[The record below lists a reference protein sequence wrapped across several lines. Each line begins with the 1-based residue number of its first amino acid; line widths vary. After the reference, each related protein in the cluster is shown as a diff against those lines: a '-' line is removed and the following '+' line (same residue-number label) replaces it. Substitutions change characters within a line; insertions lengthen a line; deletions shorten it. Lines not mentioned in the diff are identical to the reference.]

1 MGKKNSYR
9 KYLQETL
16 GGLIDKL
23 DVSELRKE
31 FLKNRWLDQLLWL
44 EGRASK
50 EQTMHYRLR
59 LITIV
64 GGVLV
69 PAMVGFN
76 GFQGEDESRR
86 ISTFVAYAAFGISQT
101 VAISAAIEEFF
112 GHGEKYLNYRN
123 TAEGM
128 KIEGWQY
135 FQLAGPY
142 RQFNSH
148 GDAYTHF
155 ASRVEQYI
163 QKDVKGFVAQAEE
176 RIEESTAETKS
187 VVDENSQLALQ
198 NLNQQL
204 ELRAQQLRELEEK
217 QRAVEEK
224 VQLAESTSGPHQ
236 PSSSEVVTANGVA
249 MPPLGASALAW
260 TPDLD
265 DLHRIDPQMLST
277 NGSNGDPQAGTPT
290 GSNGN
295 GSTDSINV
303 RSPEARRSHSVSP
316 SSQMLPNNEQTTLQR
331 SGHSPSPSNSGLSGN
346 SHSHRG
352 GRVVDERSN
361 HLMNSSADGTV
372 VTSIPQLVQSDEV
385 ATILQ
390 CPCSDCE
397 TYLPG
402 ILAALHEYGILDKQV
417 LIGMLATIRVET
429 GGMQPIH
436 EWGGESYWRQYEG
449 RADLGNVNPGD
460 GVKYHGRGYIQLTG
474 RSNYRTYGKKLNVD
488 LENNPD
494 LALDPLISAKVLA
507 CYFKERGVA
516 TAARAGDWRRVRKLV
531 NGGYHGWDTFS
542 QYVERAKARI
552 V

>member
-9 KYLQETL
+9 QYLQNTL

-23 DVSELRKE
+23 DISDLRKE

-44 EGRASK
+44 EGRAAK
-50 EQTMHYRLR
+50 EQALHYRLR

-76 GFQGEDESRR
+76 GFQGEDKDRR
-86 ISTFVAYAAFGISQT
+86 LSTFVAYAAFGISQT

-123 TAEGM
+123 TAEGL

-135 FQLAGPY
+135 FQLSGPY
-142 RQFNSH
+142 RQFNAH

-155 ASRVEQYI
+155 AQRVEQYI
-163 QKDVKGFVAQAEE
+163 QKDVKGFLAQTEE
-176 RIEESTAETKS
+176 RLEESAAGTK
-187 VVDENSQLALQ
+187 DDIDQNNQLALSH
-198 NLNQQL
+198 LNQEL
-204 ELRAQQLRELEEK
+204 ELRAQRLRELEEQ
-217 QRAVEEK
+217 QRVAEEK
-224 VQLAESTSGPHQ
+224 VQLAEQTVSETQ
-236 PSSSEVVTANGVA
+236 TIVEAEVVTTQDGSIL
-249 MPPLGASALAW
+249 PPLGASALPW
-260 TPDLD
+260 TPALD
-265 DLHRIDPQMLST
+265 DMHTVALKESSST
-277 NGSNGDPQAGTPT
+277 ERSNDVASNGSNTP

-295 GSTDSINV
+295 GSINGNTPTV
-303 RSPEARRSHSVSP
+303 TPLPLMGNNGGSARSSGGVASKSNGV
-316 SSQMLPNNEQTTLQR
+316 QVADTVATL
-331 SGHSPSPSNSGLSGN
+331 
-346 SHSHRG
+346 
-352 GRVVDERSN
+352 V
-361 HLMNSSADGTV
+361 
-372 VTSIPQLVQSDEV
+372 PQLVQADEV
-385 ATILQ
+385 AEILQ
-390 CPCSDCE
+390 CPLSDSE

-402 ILAALHEYGILDKQV
+402 ILEALHEYSILDKQV
-417 LIGMLATIRVET
+417 LIGLLATVRVET

-449 RADLGNVNPGD
+449 RQDLGNVNPGD

-474 RSNYRTYGKKLNVD
+474 RANYRTYGKKLNVD

-494 LALDPLISAKVLA
+494 LALDPLISARVLA

-531 NGGYHGWDTFS
+531 NGGYHGWDTFA
-542 QYVERAKARI
+542 QYVERAKTRI